1 MKKTPPNTGG
11 GGGGSSQWTVKAATS
26 GERSPVLFIHRAVN
40 VHLFFLPNMTMNHDA
55 TASEKRVLKK
65 KKKKQK
71 GNTRSNRRDK
81 RVVVPPEQVAEHSDQ
96 GRWFQEKPTSLSPL
110 PVRWM
115 GTLNL

>member
-1 MKKTPPNTGG
+1 M
-11 GGGGSSQWTVKAATS
+11 
-26 GERSPVLFIHRAVN
+26 FIHCTVN

-65 KKKKQK
+65 KKKAK
-71 GNTRSNRRDK
+71 GTHRSNRTDK